1 MIGRSD
7 IHRGVQ
13 SPQRGLALVELMIAM
28 VLGLVVVGAAFAVFL
43 SNQRSYAA
51 NEGLN
56 RIQEGARVGLELMA
70 RDVRAAGGSAC
81 SSASEISGT
90 GTDVAAFRDQP
101 VTGTANSL
109 TVTSAE
115 DSAYRIA
122 SADATSITLQTGQV
136 DNATDAFAAGDQ
148 LVLCNA
154 RKTFVVTAT
163 GVSGQRIVHGGLPAG
178 YNMSTDPYASLST
191 VSVARFRSVR
201 WFVAA
206 NDRPGGGSSLFVS
219 RQGAAREEVVEGV
232 QGLAVQYRAVG
243 GNFVAVP
250 AAGDIDAVHLLLTLT
265 GPAVDGQP
273 MTRTASSMVNVR
285 ARTL

>member
-1 MIGRSD
+1 MTGRSD
-7 IHRGVQ
+7 ICGNVQ

-56 RIQEGARVGLELMA
+56 RIQEGARVGLELIA

-81 SSASEISGT
+81 SSSSEISGT
-90 GTDVAAFRDQP
+90 GTDVVAFRDQP
-101 VTGTANSL
+101 VTGTATSL

-122 SADATSITLQTGQV
+122 SADATSITLQAGQV
-136 DNATDAFAAGDQ
+136 DNATDAFAVGDR

-154 RKTFVVTAT
+154 RKTFLVTTT
-163 GVSGQRIVHGGLPAG
+163 GVSGQRIVHGGLPTG

-206 NDRPGGGSSLFVS
+206 NDRSGSSLFVS

-232 QGLAVQYRAVG
+232 QGLAVQYRPVG
-243 GNFVAVP
+243 GNFGAVP
-250 AAGDIDAVHLLLTLT
+250 GAGDIDAVHLVLTLS

-273 MTRTASSMVNVR
+273 MTRTASSIVNVR